1 MGRRP
6 RPVGMHL
13 APRQS
18 APRLGRM
25 PRMRPAC
32 YAPRSSASTP
42 RDGVQNRARREHAA
56 APCGPKRVIRQP
68 LPTEERCR
76 HAGGVLTRPP
86 APSAVAQA
94 DARSVCAPAFC
105 APCPVIDR
113 RDGAGPRGVQRCCCE
128 RGSRLCTLKLWI
140 ARAAHPSP
148 RQVVARPGR
157 RARPKPP
164 VVFRGRVPAS
174 GEVLHGRGCV
184 SWARSHRLRFFQRPF
199 QASNPPGQKTQE

>member
-6 RPVGMHL
+6 RPLGMHL
-13 APRQS
+13 ARPQS
-18 APRLGRM
+18 ARLAPMRA
-25 PRMRPAC
+25 RPA
-32 YAPRSSASTP
+32 YFAPRSSASTP
-42 RDGVQNRARREHAA
+42 RHGVAKPSTTRACCRSMRPQACDPATSSHGGALWARWWRADAPTSTLGRRASG
-56 APCGPKRVIRQP
+56 C
-68 LPTEERCR
+68 
-76 HAGGVLTRPP
+76 
-86 APSAVAQA
+86 
-94 DARSVCAPAFC
+94 ARSVCAPAFC

-140 ARAAHPSP
+140 ARAAIPPLGRWWLAVGAGRGPTP
-148 RQVVARPGR
+148 RRL
-157 RARPKPP
+157 
-164 VVFRGRVPAS
+164 RGRVPAS